1 MINAFDYRSLP
12 EKDLDEVQKLHNTP
26 RTVNNESCLRSGLSV
41 RVRQNHI
48 IHGPCSNLNASRAF
62 LRPHFRQRGALGVIG
77 RRGLLEFV
85 VDLVQGKESLGYK
98 FRLCERS

>member
-26 RTVNNESCLRSGLSV
+26 RTVNNESCLRIGLSV
-41 RVRQNHI
+41 RVKQNHI
-48 IHGPCSNLNASRAF
+48 IHGPCSNLNASRTF
-62 LRPHFRQRGALGVIG
+62 HFRRRGAVGIIG
-77 RRGLLEFV
+77 RRHLLELV